1 MAVRKPGFVRMVVVL
16 LLFLFP
22 AFLGA
27 QIQENGPDT
36 YLSKIKFS
44 GPEVIIDGTNLF
56 NFTSDWHHS
65 ESVLQLRFPRAKFNH
80 LRMYLP
86 SLAEREYI
94 KDILVRRDTV
104 RAFQSKTIAVEIYAH
119 EKYPFSA
126 SISPEGDRLVI
137 TFRDSQEAEQ
147 SVLQTDEQLLPKEGF
162 AVIKLKWANA
172 KAVAEILR
180 GFIDYGSRMIQVDE
194 RMNRLILTAEHE
206 SFEQAVRLIR
216 RLDTPGKQVLIS
228 ARIVEINVNA
238 AEHLGLSLGSSVST
252 VFKEEADSYQGI
264 GLELQPILRSPLE
277 IRATLDMLSEE
288 GQAQVLASPKV
299 ATVDGVPA
307 EVKTEER
314 FPVFIRETSGDQ
326 TYKVK
331 QDIVAGISLSITP
344 RCGEGDELTTEIHTE
359 VTSITG
365 TTSEGYPTTSTREV
379 ETTIRARSGRSIVI
393 GGLIEKREI
402 EYKDKIPFLGDIPVL
417 GRAFT
422 NLRTKDKTT
431 NLWVVVTPYLIGEE

>member
-1 MAVRKPGFVRMVVVL
+1 MLL
-16 LLFLFP
+16 LLFFP
-22 AFLGA
+22 AVLGA

-36 YLSKIKFS
+36 YLRKIHFS
-44 GPEVIIDGTNLF
+44 GPQVIIDGTNLF
-56 NFTSDWHHS
+56 NFTSDWHYS
-65 ESVLQLRFPRAKFNH
+65 ESILQLRFPRAKFNH
-80 LRMYLP
+80 LRMFLP
-86 SLAEREYI
+86 SIAEREYV
-94 KDILVRRDTV
+94 KDILVRRETV
-104 RAFQSKTIAVEIYAH
+104 RAFHSKTIVVEIYAH
-119 EKYPFSA
+119 EKYLFSA
-126 SISPEGDRLVI
+126 TISPEGDRLVI

-172 KAVAEILR
+172 KAVAEILC

-194 RMNRLILTAEHE
+194 RMNRLIISAEHE
-206 SFEQAVRLIR
+206 SFRSGEAYRV
-216 RLDTPGKQVLIS
+216 DTPGRQVLIS

-252 VFKEEADSYQGI
+252 VFKEEADTI
-264 GLELQPILRSPLE
+264 RGLGSGSSDFTGCPSRFEVDAACSVRRGSPRS
-277 IRATLDMLSEE
+277 SEAE
-288 GQAQVLASPKV
+288 GGDRGWGA
-299 ATVDGVPA
+299 A

-314 FPVFIRETSGDQ
+314 FPWVFIRETSGDQ

-393 GGLIEKREI
+393 GGLIERRKI

>member
-1 MAVRKPGFVRMVVVL
+1 MAVVL

-22 AFLGA
+22 SFLGA
-27 QIQENGPDT
+27 QIQENDPDT
-36 YLSKIKFS
+36 YLRKIQFS
-44 GPEVIIDGTNLF
+44 GPQVIIDGSNLF
-56 NFTSDWHHS
+56 NFTSDWHYS
-65 ESVLQLRFPRAKFNH
+65 ESILQLRFPRAKFNH

-86 SLAEREYI
+86 SLAEREYV
-94 KDILVRRDTV
+94 KDILVRKDTDS
-104 RAFQSKTIAVEIYAH
+104 AFNSQTIVVEIYTTDI
-119 EKYPFSA
+119 YPFSA
-126 SISPEGDRLVI
+126 TLSPEGDCLSL
-137 TFRDSQEAEQ
+137 TFRDVQEEDHNTAE
-147 SVLQTDEQLLPKEGF
+147 TGENLLPEEGF
-162 AVIKLKWANA
+162 AVIKLKWASA

-194 RMNRLILTAEHE
+194 RMNRLIITAEHDY
-206 SFEQAVRLIR
+206 FEQAARLIR
-216 RLDTPGKQVLIS
+216 RLDTPGRQVLIS

-252 VFKEEADSYQGI
+252 VFKEEVDSYQGI

-393 GGLIEKREI
+393 GGLIERREI

-431 NLWVVVTPYLIGEE
+431 NLWVVVTPYLIGEENGE

>member
-1 MAVRKPGFVRMVVVL
+1 VR
-16 LLFLFP
+16 
-22 AFLGA
+22 
-27 QIQENGPDT
+27 
-36 YLSKIKFS
+36 FS
-44 GPEVIIDGTNLF
+44 GRQAVITGSNLF
-56 NFTSDWHHS
+56 NFSADWAAG
-65 ESVLQLRFPRAKFNH
+65 EQTLLLRFPRAGFQRVMVH
-80 LRMYLP
+80 LPP
-86 SLAEREYI
+86 SAGREYI
-94 KDILVRRDTV
+94 KDVRIRRD
-104 RAFQSKTIAVEIYAH
+104 RQAAFGSQVVVELQTTGT
-119 EKYPFSA
+119 YPFTA
-126 SISPEGDRLVI
+126 EVSPAGDRLALM
-137 TFRDSQEAEQ
+137 FARSAAEGQ
-147 SVLQTDEQLLPKEGF
+147 GGTGQNPGEELPEEGF
-162 AVIKLKWANA
+162 AVVKLKWAEA
-172 KAVAEILR
+172 KQVAEILR
-180 GFIDYGSRMIQVDE
+180 GFVDYGRRAVQVDE
-194 RMNRLILTAEHE
+194 RMNRIIITAESE
-206 SFEQAVRLIR
+206 YFEQAVALIR
-216 RLDTPGKQVLIS
+216 ALDTPGRQVLIS

-252 VFKEEADSYQGI
+252 VFREEGDSYGGI
-264 GLELQPILRSPLE
+264 ELALQPILRSPLE

-393 GGLIEKREI
+393 GGLLEKREI
-402 EYKDKIPFLGDIPVL
+402 EYQDKIPFLGDIPLL
-417 GRAFT
+417 GRVFT
-422 NLRTKDKTT
+422 NFRTKEKKT